1 MQGPCEIE
9 PELALDAASERTFCP
24 ASRRHYVLLAAILA
38 SALGFIDGSVV
49 SVAMPAMR
57 ADLGASLADAQ
68 WISNAYALALAAL
81 ILVGGGAGDKFGLR
95 KTFIAGIV
103 LFILA
108 SMACAAAPSAST
120 LILSRGVQGVGAAFM
135 VPGSLAIIAKA
146 YPKEERGRAIGIW
159 AASSALTT
167 AIGPVFGGLLLSV
180 FGDAAWRVIFAIN
193 LPLGVL
199 AVAMLLRVPAD
210 QPTGDRKLDVAGA
223 VLATLAFGAMS
234 YGLTAL
240 SAENAGDGGGVA
252 ATLPLILGGVFLV
265 GFIVWERSRKVPM
278 IDLSLFAI
286 VPFSGANIATFVLY
300 FALSGILFYLPMLL
314 IAGWGLGEATTAFI
328 FLPLSVAIAG
338 LSGPVGRLSDAVGPR
353 LPITAG
359 SLVVALAF
367 GGLAAISGAGVHRFW
382 SGAFPMMVLM
392 GLGMALVVSPLSTAV
407 MTSVNDEDTG
417 AASGINNAISRIAG
431 LMAVAAMGAFAAHR
445 YASAVGSERALVPGY
460 GEPTSS
466 PLPEA
471 LEAARV
477 TASDAAF
484 SGIAW
489 IMCAFCVASALVA
502 WLTQQSKSDEPSGD
516 AAAD

>member
-9 PELALDAASERTFCP
+9 PELALDAAVERTFCP

-103 LFILA
+103 LFTLA

-210 QPTGDRKLDVAGA
+210 QPKGDRKLDVAGA

-234 YGLTAL
+234 YGLTAF
-240 SAENAGDGGGVA
+240 SAENAGSGGGSA
-252 ATLPLILGGVFLV
+252 ATLPLILGAILLV
-265 GFIVWERSRKVPM
+265 GFVAWERSRK
-278 IDLSLFAI
+278 A
-286 VPFSGANIATFVLY
+286 
-300 FALSGILFYLPMLL
+300 
-314 IAGWGLGEATTAFI
+314 
-328 FLPLSVAIAG
+328 
-338 LSGPVGRLSDAVGPR
+338 
-353 LPITAG
+353 
-359 SLVVALAF
+359 
-367 GGLAAISGAGVHRFW
+367 
-382 SGAFPMMVLM
+382 
-392 GLGMALVVSPLSTAV
+392 
-407 MTSVNDEDTG
+407 
-417 AASGINNAISRIAG
+417 
-431 LMAVAAMGAFAAHR
+431 
-445 YASAVGSERALVPGY
+445 
-460 GEPTSS
+460 
-466 PLPEA
+466 
-471 LEAARV
+471 
-477 TASDAAF
+477 
-484 SGIAW
+484 
-489 IMCAFCVASALVA
+489 
-502 WLTQQSKSDEPSGD
+502 
-516 AAAD
+516 